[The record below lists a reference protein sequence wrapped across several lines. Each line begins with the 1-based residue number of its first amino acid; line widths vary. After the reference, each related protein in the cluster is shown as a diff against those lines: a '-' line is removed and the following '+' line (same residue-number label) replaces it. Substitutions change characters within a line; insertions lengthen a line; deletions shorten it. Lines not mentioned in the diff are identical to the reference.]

1 MLPTLC
7 PAVMLAVC
15 ITPGSV
21 DAMCALGMA
30 KGRPDVT
37 PLAAM
42 VLLLSDTSAPQYATA
57 SPGDL
62 ARDA

>member
-15 ITPGSV
+15 TTPGSV
-21 DAMCALGMA
+21 DAMCASGMA
-30 KGRPDVT
+30 KGMADVT

-42 VLLLSDTSAPQYATA
+42 VLLLFDTNAPQYATA
-57 SPGDL
+57 LP
-62 ARDA
+62 